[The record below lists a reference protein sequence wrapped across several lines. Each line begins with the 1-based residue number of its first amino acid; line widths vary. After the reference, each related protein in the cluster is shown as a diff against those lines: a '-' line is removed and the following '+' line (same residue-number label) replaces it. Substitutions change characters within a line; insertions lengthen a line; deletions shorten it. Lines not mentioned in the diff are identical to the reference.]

1 MNILNDT
8 VGLKVFEPKM
18 GAINVLN
25 GKLCTFLEIHSFFFF
40 SYNPPI
46 KPKFGNITE
55 L

>member
-25 GKLCTFLEIHSFFFF
+25 GKLCTFLEIHSIFFFF
-40 SYNPPI
+40 LQPTY
-46 KPKFGNITE
+46 KA
-55 L
+55 